1 MMYYQLES
9 DEGGMTAYVKR
20 VHATSFPLIQGVPID
35 AKKEVLPF
43 RYKYRDPHGKPLFDY
58 YSANKLMSRRLV
70 EALEAAGVDNLQKFE
85 TELED
90 EATGKVSADF
100 WTVNIIG
107 LVECADV
114 EASKTSEL
122 GSSFYFHDLVIS
134 PEKAGDLLMF
144 RLAESMINVLVHE
157 KVARAIQAG
166 GFRGIVLNPLNTTP
180 PDDEVED
187 EDDEDDNE
195 EEDEQG

>member
-1 MMYYQLES
+1 MYYQLES

-20 VHATSFPLIQGVPID
+20 VHATSYPLIQGVPID
-35 AKKEVLPF
+35 ATKEVLPF
-43 RYKYRDPHGKPLFDY
+43 RYRYRDPYGKPLFDY
-58 YSANKLMSRRLV
+58 YSANKLMSR
-70 EALEAAGVDNLQKFE
+70 AAGVDNLQKFE
-85 TELED
+85 TEMED
-90 EATGKVSADF
+90 ETTGKVSADF

-107 LVECADV
+107 LVECANL

-157 KVARAIQAG
+157 KVAHAIQAG
-166 GFRGIVLNPLNTTP
+166 AFRGVVLTPLSTTP
-180 PDDEVED
+180 PEEEDDDEEED
-187 EDDEDDNE
+187 EDDEEDQE
-195 EEDEQG
+195 EEN